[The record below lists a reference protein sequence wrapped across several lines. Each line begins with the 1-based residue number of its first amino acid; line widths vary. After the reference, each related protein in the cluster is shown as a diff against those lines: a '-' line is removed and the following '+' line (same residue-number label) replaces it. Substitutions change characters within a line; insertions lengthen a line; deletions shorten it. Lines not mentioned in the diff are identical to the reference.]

1 MSSPCGCLVGV
12 RGGAGLR
19 QAAVFEHR
27 LLVAKTSEQ
36 AEVGRV
42 SRAWIGSL
50 HIRERHQAGGT
61 MARQSER
68 ARDRVQNRSPQ
79 LDASPSSQLGFLL
92 LTSLTRSL
100 AAMCSADTG
109 YSRF

>member
-50 HIRERHQAGGT
+50 HIRERHQAGGHDGK
-61 MARQSER
+61 AER
-68 ARDRVQNRSPQ
+68 ASP
-79 LDASPSSQLGFLL
+79 
-92 LTSLTRSL
+92 
-100 AAMCSADTG
+100 
-109 YSRF
+109 